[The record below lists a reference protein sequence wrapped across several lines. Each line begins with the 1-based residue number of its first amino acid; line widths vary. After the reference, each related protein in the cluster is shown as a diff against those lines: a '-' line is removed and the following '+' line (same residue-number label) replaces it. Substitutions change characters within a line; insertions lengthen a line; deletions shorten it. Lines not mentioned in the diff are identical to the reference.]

1 MVWSRTQGSLRV
13 RVRGGGGAIPR
24 VGAPAHV
31 VGVIHYAD
39 SVTGPRGLF
48 VAFEGGDGVG
58 KTTQQ
63 ALLAE
68 HLRAQGRDVVVTRE
82 PGDSR
87 IGPQVRAI
95 VLDGGELDARA
106 EALLFAADRADHV
119 AHVVRPALERGA
131 VVLVDR
137 YVDSSITYQGE
148 GRGLGREQIAAISR
162 FATQGLLPDLTV
174 VLDLDEAA
182 RAERVRRQGYVDRIE
197 REPDHLH
204 ERVRRAFLELAAAEP
219 DRYLVV
225 DAGRAPDE
233 VAADII
239 VAVDKVLRA

>member
-1 MVWSRTQGSLRV
+1 MSNRTQGTPRVGVGDGGRARPSLRV
-13 RVRGGGGAIPR
+13 EARS
-24 VGAPAHV
+24 VGP
-31 VGVIHYAD
+31 IHYSD
-39 SVTGPRGLF
+39 NVTGPRGLF

-58 KTTQQ
+58 KSTQQ
-63 ALLAE
+63 ALLGE

-95 VLDGGELDARA
+95 VLDGGDLDPRA

-119 AHVVRPALERGA
+119 AYVVRPALERGA
-131 VVLVDR
+131 VVLIDR
-137 YVDSSITYQGE
+137 YIDSSITYQGV
-148 GRGLGREQIAAISR
+148 GRGLGVEQIAAISR
-162 FATQGLLPDLTV
+162 FATEGLLPDLTV

-204 ERVRRAFLELAAAEP
+204 ERVRRAFLDLAAAEP
-219 DRYLVV
+219 HRYVV
-225 DAGRAPDE
+225 IDAGRPSAE
-233 VAADII
+233 VATDVA
-239 VAVDKVLRA
+239 VAVDKVMGA

>member
-1 MVWSRTQGSLRV
+1 M
-13 RVRGGGGAIPR
+13 
-24 VGAPAHV
+24 
-31 VGVIHYAD
+31 
-39 SVTGPRGLF
+39 TGPRGLF

-63 ALLAE
+63 ALLAD

-95 VLDGGELDARA
+95 VLDGGELDPRA

-162 FATQGLLPDLTV
+162 FATQGLLPHLTV

-197 REPDHLH
+197 REPDHVH

-219 DRYLVV
+219 HRYVVV

-233 VAADII
+233 VAAD
-239 VAVDKVLRA
+239 VAVAVEKVMRP